1 MAMPERHIKLIKDA
15 IVEGLDRELKW
26 NKDYI
31 NAKRNTAESIM
42 LVLADK
48 LGYVH
53 DGFDSSKFAQ
63 NMKIRLNEVVREHR
77 FGA

>member
-1 MAMPERHIKLIKDA
+1 MAMPQRHVELIKDA

-53 DGFDSSKFAQ
+53 DGFDSNKFAQ
-63 NMKIRLNEVVREHR
+63 NMQIRLGKVARKYR
-77 FGA
+77 LGA